1 MANTADIVIVGG
13 GVHGAST
20 AWHLAKRGA
29 GKIILIEK
37 EGIAA
42 GASGWS
48 SAIVRMHYTLE
59 SLTRVAMYGREMF
72 GDWKNIVGVGESGF
86 RQVGFLILFATA
98 EVPHAREVIAMQQ
111 RLGINARMITPGE
124 VGDIEPRLVRDDV
137 TAGAWEPNSGHADGS
152 TVANSF
158 ISAAR
163 DLGVEVR
170 IGPEVLTMTSEG
182 SRVTGVAMSDG
193 VISAETVIVEAGF
206 RTSELLAEYGVDL
219 PITPVRH
226 AITVVER
233 TPDFGGIHPIVSDRI
248 AETYFRPEAGSLTL
262 IGEHDPMK
270 GPVDEDVE
278 AGRVERAGEPAGTVR
293 RQVSRTGFGIACS
306 WLHRRLRLL
315 ARLHAGVRAGAGA
328 RRPICRGRV
337 QRSRLQAESGR
348 REDTERP
355 GYRRF
360 DRPDRCAALPGRAFR
375 RGRSVGCG
383 GRLHEPFAG
392 LKFCVSAL
400 AQSLIARG
408 RARVKIEIVV

>member
-29 GKIILIEK
+29 GKIILIGK

-206 RTSELLAEYGVDL
+206 RTSDLLAEYGVDL

-278 AGRVERAGEPAGTVR
+278 AVKPAELNEQVSQLERFAARFPGQDSASLVRGYTGVYDCSPDFMPAFGRVQALDGLFVGAGFSGHGFKLSPGVGKILSDLVIDGSTDLIDVQPFRVERFAEGD
-293 RQVSRTGFGIACS
+293 
-306 WLHRRLRLL
+306 LL
-315 ARLHAGVRAGAGA
+315 GAEDGYMN
-328 RRPICRGRV
+328 
-337 QRSRLQAESGR
+337 RS
-348 REDTERP
+348 
-355 GYRRF
+355 
-360 DRPDRCAALPGRAFR
+360 
-375 RGRSVGCG
+375 
-383 GRLHEPFAG
+383 
-392 LKFCVSAL
+392 L
-400 AQSLIARG
+400 A
-408 RARVKIEIVV
+408 